1 MSARSDGL
9 IMEYCSYVA
18 SSFAAVR
25 EMDIERWSESRKE
38 HFLVDRPFCVP
49 VHFYNEY
56 MGSVDKN
63 DRMTFYRV
71 KAKANKWAIR
81 AVF

>member
-1 MSARSDGL
+1 MKMSARSDGL

-18 SSFAAVR
+18 SSFAAVT
-25 EMDIERWSESRKE
+25 EMDIERWCESRKE
-38 HFLVDRPFCVP
+38 HFMVDRLFCVR
-49 VHFYNEY
+49 FYNEY

-71 KAKANKWAIR
+71 KSKANELANR
-81 AVF
+81 VVF

>member
-9 IMEYCSYVA
+9 LMEYCSYVA
-18 SSFAAVR
+18 SSFEAVT
-25 EMDIERWSESRKE
+25 EMDIERWCESRKE
-38 HFLVDRPFCVP
+38 HFLVDRPFCVR
-49 VHFYNEY
+49 FYNEY

-71 KAKANKWAIR
+71 KAKANKWANR
-81 AVF
+81 VVF